1 MDLHFGKNSK
11 GTTEFKNY
19 INGIEGKLVQLGPD
33 TDLNKF
39 PEIKPK
45 SIVKEL
51 GIFSG
56 KWTEVIYFDDEL
68 ICNLWS

>member
-1 MDLHFGKNSK
+1 M
-11 GTTEFKNY
+11 
-19 INGIEGKLVQLGPD
+19 VQLGPD